1 MHEFILVAFVIGT
14 LIELIELIFV
24 CLKKVV
30 SFKCGCALAKPHFF
44 MFLRVLFLHLLTF
57 YFYLCIKE
65 LHFDF

>member
-1 MHEFILVAFVIGT
+1 MFFYHAFVIGT
-14 LIELIELIFV
+14 RIGRIFFV